1 MNLLLAVLGLA
12 AGRLSTKVHS
22 PVEAV
27 VELITELQA
36 KIQAD
41 GDAEQKLYDKYAC
54 WCESTTQR
62 KANAIDDAKATIG
75 KTTTL
80 ILTLKG
86 GISVLASEI
95 ADLNA
100 DIAKNNEAMKSLT
113 SIREKENSDFQQ
125 EKAFTET
132 ALSSLHAA
140 IEVLSGAGT
149 GGDLGLMN
157 IASKVRSALLASPK
171 MMELPK
177 EKSAVLKN
185 FLEQPA
191 DYYDQKAQAKAS
203 YSPQSA
209 TIIGILKDM
218 YDTFSADLEK
228 SNQEESNMQKAF
240 EDEMAEKVKQN
251 KQFTEMVTE
260 KEGQKA
266 EKTQMLAEN
275 EEKLEA
281 TTEQMKVD
289 EEFFAVSTESCK
301 GKADSWQERSRLR
314 TMQLDGITKALAIL
328 TSDEAKATFEAAHN
342 TRPDDTFGSDGVAS
356 FIQLESEPREKA
368 YRVLKKLT
376 KNSKN
381 LRLASLAV
389 AVKTAAR
396 GHFDEVIASI
406 DTLIEQLHAEGQTDI
421 TQRDW
426 CIEEQNAENN
436 HKSDLEYQIKKLE
449 ATIERLGEKK
459 TKLEA
464 EVAAT
469 TKSKEDLEAEL
480 ATALADRTAENEAFT
495 NAKADDVKAIE
506 LLGQAIETLTEYEK
520 NTAPALVQ
528 QPEFE
533 VDPDAEPDAQFSGG
547 DNRANEQQG
556 IVSLIA
562 NIKENLEKEVA
573 IAEKSEAQAT
583 LEYEE
588 LVRTG
593 DTQIAAY
600 EKELTDLAAS
610 IAATDADIEA
620 TEQSKTDTEGEHT
633 ATVEYL
639 AKIEPN
645 CEWIKANFEARAD
658 SRTKETEGLMQA
670 KALLSGATSFVQD
683 NVGFLQ
689 RVA

>member
-12 AGRLSTKVHS
+12 AGRLAQTKKQS

-41 GDAEQKLYDKYAC
+41 GDAEQKLYDKFAC

-86 GISVLASEI
+86 GISVLSSEI

-113 SIREKENSDFQQ
+113 SIREKENSDYQQ

-149 GGDLGLMN
+149 GGDLGLLKV
-157 IASKVRSALLASPK
+157 ASNVRTALLGSTKLA
-171 MMELPK
+171 ELPK

-191 DYYDQKAQAKAS
+191 DYYDKKAQAKAS

-218 YDTFSADLEK
+218 YDTFAADMEK
-228 SNQEESNMQKAF
+228 SNQEESNMQMAF
-240 EDEMAEKVKQN
+240 EAEMEEKVKQN

-281 TTEQMKVD
+281 TTEQMKLD
-289 EEFFAVSTESCK
+289 EEFFATTTESCK
-301 GKADSWQERSRLR
+301 GKAADWEERSRLR

-328 TSDEAKATFEAAHN
+328 TSDEAKATFESATS
-342 TRPDDTFGSDGVAS
+342 TRPQDTFGSDGVA
-356 FIQLESEPREKA
+356 FVQIQQDPREKA
-368 YRVLKKLT
+368 YNVLKKLT
-376 KNSKN
+376 RNTKN
-381 LRLASLAV
+381 LRLARLAV
-389 AVKTAAR
+389 TVKTAAK
-396 GHFDEVIASI
+396 GHFDEVISAI
-406 DTLIEQLHAEGQTDI
+406 DEMIQLLKDEGQTDI

-426 CIEEQNAENN
+426 CINEQNVEEN
-436 HKSDLEYQIKKLE
+436 HKSDLEYQIEKLQ

-459 TKLEA
+459 LKLEA

-469 TKSKEDLEAEL
+469 EKSRDDLQAEL
-480 ATALADRTAENEAFT
+480 DTALAYRTPRTRRSRPRSMTTRRRSGCSSRRSRRYRTTRRTPPRRSSSSRSSRKTRTPRRTPPSRAAT
-495 NAKADDVKAIE
+495 
-506 LLGQAIETLTEYEK
+506 
-520 NTAPALVQ
+520 TAPTRL
-528 QPEFE
+528 
-533 VDPDAEPDAQFSGG
+533 
-547 DNRANEQQG
+547 
-556 IVSLIA
+556 
-562 NIKENLEKEVA
+562 
-573 IAEKSEAQAT
+573 
-583 LEYEE
+583 
-588 LVRTG
+588 
-593 DTQIAAY
+593 
-600 EKELTDLAAS
+600 
-610 IAATDADIEA
+610 
-620 TEQSKTDTEGEHT
+620 
-633 ATVEYL
+633 
-639 AKIEPN
+639 
-645 CEWIKANFEARAD
+645 
-658 SRTKETEGLMQA
+658 
-670 KALLSGATSFVQD
+670 
-683 NVGFLQ
+683 
-689 RVA
+689 RVL